1 MADDDQPVCG
11 YPNTSDPGTCG
22 RAVPREGL
30 RCPHHPRTPDELPSP
45 AERRPQRALSD
56 GGAPVGVWPSADEVA
71 VVSDPVR
78 TLSADGAGD
87 VGGCELCGGEKPDGY
102 YLELEYPPDSEA
114 DPGMLAG
121 SLCGDCADGWATN
134 LLVDRAISRDIDI
147 FEGL

>member
-1 MADDDQPVCG
+1 MTDDPICG
-11 YPNTSDPGTCG
+11 APTSRRDGSPCQ
-22 RAVPREGL
+22 RRVPREGL
-30 RCPHHPRTPDELPSP
+30 RCYHHPKPDIEDAESRPEP
-45 AERRPQRALSD
+45 ARANDAGLRGS
-56 GGAPVGVWPSADEVA
+56 WPSADEVA
-71 VVSDPVR
+71 AVSAPVR

-87 VGGCELCGGEKPDGY
+87 VDGCELCGGEKPDGY

-121 SLCGDCADGWATN
+121 SICGDCAAGWATN